1 MGKKGIR
8 PQKGQPETDWGE
20 AKTAK
25 LNIGLT
31 PTGKKQVKE
40 RANQLGIS
48 VSEVLERWARGVS
61 VDDDD
66 AIVAPS
72 DPIPSAESILKALPR
87 LSKQQIGR
95 IVRSGL
101 DLLVPPELKEDETE
115 LQLVNEKPN
124 TFEDAIS
131 NWDLEEL
138 AADALIPY
146 ERLVEIVQ
154 DKEEPNNDELIGL
167 AASLDLEPSE
177 LLQLIKKRKRNGE
190 PQPNGH

>member
-8 PQKGQPETDWGE
+8 PKKGQPETDWGE

-31 PTGKKQVKE
+31 PTGKQQVKE

-72 DPIPSAESILKALPR
+72 DPIPSGESILKALPR

-95 IVRSGL
+95 IVRAGL
-101 DLLVPPELKEDETE
+101 DLLAPPDLKEDETE
-115 LQLVNEKPN
+115 LQPVNEKPN

-138 AADALIPY
+138 ADDALIPY
-146 ERLVEIVQ
+146 ERLIEIVHE
-154 DKEEPNNDELIGL
+154 KEKPNNDELIGL
-167 AASLDLEPSE
+167 AASLELKPSE
-177 LLQLIKKRKRNGE
+177 LLRLIEKRECNGE
-190 PQPNGH
+190 SQPNGH